1 MKVNIKPNRTM
12 LRLNNMKPGVLFES
26 KGFLYIRTD
35 SLYADNY
42 VNCVDVVTGKLVPIK
57 RDEVCQVRND
67 LHITNVEVKDED

>member
-35 SLYADNY
+35 SLYAGNY
-42 VNCVDVVTGKLVPIK
+42 VNCVDVVTGKLIPIN
-57 RDEVCQVRND
+57 RDEICQVRND
-67 LHITNVEVKDED
+67 LHITNIEVKDED

>member
-35 SLYADNY
+35 SLYAENY
-42 VNCVDVVTGKLVPIK
+42 VNCVDVVTGKLIPIN
-57 RDEVCQVRND
+57 RDEVCQVRSD
-67 LHITNVEVKDED
+67 LHITNIEDKDED

>member
-1 MKVNIKPNRTM
+1 MKVNIKSDRTM

-42 VNCVDVVTGKLVPIK
+42 VNCVDVVTGKLVPVK
-57 RDEVCQVRND
+57 RDEVCQVRSD
-67 LHITNVEVKDED
+67 LHITNIEAKDED